1 MEMSSKVEQILGTEI
16 EIKLPKESQSFFP
29 FCFNL
34 AREIENKYSRF
45 KNNNTLEKINKNLNR
60 WQRVDEE
67 TFFLIEKSLQ
77 FNKKTDG
84 NFDIS
89 VKKALEKI
97 GYDSQYS
104 FIEKNEEEEK
114 VDDPI
119 AINSEKKEIF
129 LKKEIEFGGIGK
141 GYFLDKAAEFLKSNK
156 IENFYINAGGDII
169 ANSKKDPWPILLEHP
184 DNSEMAIGKI
194 NLNGKSIAASAANK
208 RKWGKN
214 HHLINAKTR
223 KPANDTKAIFV
234 IAETAI
240 EADCYATALF
250 CAGFIEGIEIGEK
263 LPIDFLIISNENKV
277 YKSENFEVE
286 FFE

>member
-1 MEMSSKVEQILGTEI
+1 MEVISKVEQILGTEI

-60 WQRVDEE
+60 WQKVDEE
-67 TFFLIEKSLQ
+67 TFFLIEKSLELSI
-77 FNKKTDG
+77 KTDG

-89 VKKALEKI
+89 VKKALERI
-97 GYDSQYS
+97 GYDLQYS
-104 FIEKNEEEEK
+104 FIEKNEEEERIE
-114 VDDPI
+114 DPI
-119 AINSEKKEIF
+119 QINREKNEVF

-141 GYFLDKAAEFLKSNK
+141 GYFLDKAAEFLKNNK

-223 KPANDTKAIFV
+223 KPANNTKAIFV

-250 CAGFIEGIEIGEK
+250 CAGFNEGIEIGEK
-263 LPIDFLIISNENKV
+263 LPIDFLIISNENKM